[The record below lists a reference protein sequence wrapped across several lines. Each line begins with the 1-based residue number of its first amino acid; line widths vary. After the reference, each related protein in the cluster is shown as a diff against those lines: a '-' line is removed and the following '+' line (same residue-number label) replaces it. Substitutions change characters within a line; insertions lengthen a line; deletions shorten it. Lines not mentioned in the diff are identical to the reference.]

1 MRWWIQMAK
10 LREITAEQ
18 YECLRELEVPVQWTR
33 YGTEY
38 LSSQAI
44 VDMLS
49 DGHGSRTPLAYITGL
64 SNIHAHFY
72 TLEDSDG

>member
-1 MRWWIQMAK
+1 MPK
-10 LREITAEQ
+10 LIEITAEQ
-18 YECLRELEVPVQWTR
+18 YDCLRELEVPVQWTR
-33 YGTEY
+33 CGTQY
-38 LSSQAI
+38 LSSQDL
-44 VDMLS
+44 VTMLS